1 MIREIAVSSICLMR
15 GKYDNIKLHSIE
27 TNNDFGEIKIIK
39 LIKNNDL

>member
-1 MIREIAVSSICLMR
+1 MIREIVFAGICLMR
-15 GKYDNIKLHSIE
+15 VKYAYIKLHSIE

>member
-15 GKYDNIKLHSIE
+15 VKYACSKLHSIE
-27 TNNDFGEIKIIK
+27 TNNDFSEIKIIK

>member
-15 GKYDNIKLHSIE
+15 VKYACIKLHSIE
-27 TNNDFGEIKIIK
+27 TNNDFSEIKIMK

>member
-1 MIREIAVSSICLMR
+1 MIREIVVSSICLMR
-15 GKYDNIKLHSIE
+15 VKYAYIKLHLIE